1 MHPAECRQLYEACK
15 LSSSSRNVAGSA
27 QPAGSSPKRPYRGVE
42 IAGYGR
48 PNQRN
53 WREIILTA
61 EQLAQIIVQS
71 IDRHGLRGLIY
82 EADGMA
88 DVVMHGKVN
97 MIAVAH
103 DVLEAVQAGDDVS

>member
-1 MHPAECRQLYEACK
+1 MGADDERHR
-15 LSSSSRNVAGSA
+15 
-27 QPAGSSPKRPYRGVE
+27 
-42 IAGYGR
+42 
-48 PNQRN
+48 
-53 WREIILTA
+53 REIILTA

-97 MIAVAH
+97 MIAVAI
-103 DVLEAVQAGDDVS
+103 DVLAAVEKV